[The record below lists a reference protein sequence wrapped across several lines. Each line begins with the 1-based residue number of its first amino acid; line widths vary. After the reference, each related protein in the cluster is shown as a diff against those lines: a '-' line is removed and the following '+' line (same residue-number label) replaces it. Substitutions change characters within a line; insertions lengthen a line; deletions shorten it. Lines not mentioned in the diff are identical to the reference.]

1 MRWEGDRLARNPGRR
16 IMFFFQNSETKEV
29 IVRKKNYKLN
39 KKPASNIDFG
49 KTHVEDAMFPPPPAP
64 FNNKSDL
71 NALVLIWT
79 FVLVDPTMFSDTKV
93 LPFQGKK
100 GKTPKKKS
108 QLSCHTHAQKNKKT
122 HTSIAKSKQSGA
134 CAPLNSRYPGT
145 HVPAA
150 RPPPARTPADVPSGP
165 TSICSTCT
173 ILETEA
179 EGFFIQPSLDARFD
193 LCCPLARNCFQSTSS
208 SGPGTGSG
216 SDTGAGAEAD
226 ADAEAAPPR
235 PPRPP
240 AFSFDHF

>member
-93 LPFQGKK
+93 LPFKK
-100 GKTPKKKS
+100 KKKKKEKHPKKKV
-108 QLSCHTHAQKNKKT
+108 SCYTHTHTHKKKKKT
-122 HTSIAKSKQSGA
+122 RTSIAKSKHSGA

-150 RPPPARTPADVPSGP
+150 RPHARRRT
-165 TSICSTCT
+165 
-173 ILETEA
+173 
-179 EGFFIQPSLDARFD
+179 
-193 LCCPLARNCFQSTSS
+193 
-208 SGPGTGSG
+208 
-216 SDTGAGAEAD
+216 
-226 ADAEAAPPR
+226 
-235 PPRPP
+235 
-240 AFSFDHF
+240 